1 MSLNS
6 ALNASVTGL
15 RAQGAAIA
23 AVSENIANARTTA
36 YKTREIAFSSLVA
49 GNTTNSGFSAGGV
62 LFDTSQNISRQGLIT
77 ATDSGTDIS
86 INGNGFFVVTDDITN
101 QPSGFTYSRNGN
113 FKTDASGFLI
123 NNEGS
128 YLLGQ
133 RTNDLGVVIAGNPN
147 DLNSLTPIDTNTISG
162 TAQPTTV
169 IRFDMNLP
177 ADAAISPA
185 PNSSFPNS
193 IEVFDALG
201 VSHTIGITWT
211 KTAANTWTATYANP
225 VQTSTGLPSG
235 VLDTDSVTAGV
246 QNTINVTFNGDG
258 SLNTLTPAAPALNI
272 SGYTTGAQNSVVT
285 LDLGTPTLTDGLT
298 QFASQSNIPK
308 LDIFLIDGDGVRFG
322 QLSSLA
328 ISDSGLV
335 TAFFENGV
343 RLPVYQI
350 PIATFPNPNGLT
362 QVNGSI
368 YDENQLA
375 GNYNLRL
382 PGQGNAGSIIAS
394 SLELST
400 TDTSEE
406 FNKMIVAQQAY
417 SSAAQIISTTDDMFQ
432 ELVSAVR

>member
-113 FKTDASGFLI
+113 FRTDASGFLI

-133 RTNDLGVVIAGNPN
+133 RTDDLGAVIAGNPN

-211 KTAANTWTATYANP
+211 KTAANTWVATYANP
-225 VQTSTGLPSG
+225 IQTSTGLPSG
-235 VLDTDSVTAGV
+235 VLDTDSGTAGV
-246 QNTINVTFNGDG
+246 QNTITVTFNGDG

-298 QFASQSNIPK
+298 QFASQSNVPR

-328 ISDSGLV
+328 ISDSGIV

-432 ELVSAVR
+432 ELISAVR